1 MQSMCGFLC
10 GKKRRAAFQT
20 LDVGYL
26 IGIISLVAA
35 LLYRHGCCLE
45 LVVIL
50 DKPSDLIVLL
60 RWSILLLLMVM

>member
-1 MQSMCGFLC
+1 MQSMYRLLC
-10 GKKRRAAFQT
+10 GKERRASFQT

-26 IGIISLVAA
+26 IGVISLVAA

-45 LVVIL
+45 LVMIL

-60 RWSILLLLMVM
+60 RWSILLLMVM